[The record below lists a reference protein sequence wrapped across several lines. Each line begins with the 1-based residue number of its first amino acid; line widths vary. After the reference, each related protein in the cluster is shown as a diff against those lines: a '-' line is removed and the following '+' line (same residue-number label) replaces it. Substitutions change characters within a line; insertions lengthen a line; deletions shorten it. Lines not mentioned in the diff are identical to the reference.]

1 MNLPAKT
8 CFTALAVASL
18 ALSTAPRLARADAQ
32 QQQSFSV
39 WNQMADCARQAA
51 KQFPDHTPDGNAKRE
66 AARQNCLRAR
76 HLPVTPAAPQVGNGQ

>member
-8 CFTALAVASL
+8 CFTAFAVAGL
-18 ALSTAPRLARADAQ
+18 ALATAPRLARADAQ
-32 QQQSFSV
+32 QQQSFTV
-39 WNQMADCARQAA
+39 WSQMADCARQAA

-76 HLPVTPAAPQVGNGQ
+76 HLPVTAAPPHVGNGQ